1 MLSAVIISLAIPS
14 AAANESLYGCEELS
28 DGTLSINTYLGNE
41 PDITLPTVL
50 FGHNVTHVG
59 SNAFKRHRTLHSI
72 TMPVGYKIVG
82 EYAFMNSPVEIVN
95 LPEGLTEIGGSA
107 FRGCIAL
114 KEITIPG
121 TVETIGGGS
130 FKECTSLAAIRI
142 GEGVKTIVPAMFAKC
157 SALTDIVIP
166 STVTSIG
173 GSAFSECTSLTMITI
188 PESVTSIADNAFE
201 GTPSVTIRCPVGST
215 AHDYAVA
222 KSIPVSLICDHVHTE
237 QRDAVAPSCT
247 APGYTGDTWCLD
259 CNTKISSGSPIDKLD
274 HVDADGLIH
283 SDDDGHF
290 YICSCGAEFDRE
302 PHTGGEPS
310 CVSGAICDICK
321 TEYGAH
327 DPNNHKNTEV
337 RGAVEAV
344 CGVSGYTGDTWC
356 LDCETMIK
364 EGEST
369 NPEREHVDADGIINS
384 DDNGHFYICSCGAE
398 FGREPHTGGEPSCVS
413 GPICDI
419 CKTEYGELNPD
430 IHKNTETR
438 NRVSPTY
445 TSEGWSGDIYCKDC
459 EKLLHSGS
467 VLPKLHL
474 RGDADGDGKVSVS
487 DAIVVLKAVAGWD
500 IEYNSE
506 FCDVNT
512 DGTVSV
518 LDAIVILKIVAGW
531 DI

>member
-1 MLSAVIISLAIPS
+1 MLSAVIISLVIPS

-50 FGHNVTHVG
+50 FGHTVTHVG

-72 TMPVGYKIVG
+72 TMPTEYKIVG

-142 GEGVKTIVPAMFAKC
+142 GDGVKTIAPAMFAKC
-157 SALTDIVIP
+157 SALTDVVIP

-201 GTPSVTIRCPVGST
+201 GTLSVTIRCPVGST

-237 QRDAVAPSCT
+237 QRDAVATSCT

-302 PHTGGEPS
+302 PHTDGEPS

-321 TEYGAH
+321 TEYG
-327 DPNNHKNTEV
+327 
-337 RGAVEAV
+337 
-344 CGVSGYTGDTWC
+344 
-356 LDCETMIK
+356 
-364 EGEST
+364 
-369 NPEREHVDADGIINS
+369 
-384 DDNGHFYICSCGAE
+384 
-398 FGREPHTGGEPSCVS
+398 EP
-413 GPICDI
+413 
-419 CKTEYGELNPD
+419 NPD